1 MAVWLRLLE
10 NFEHLSDQKW
20 LDFFI
25 NFNLLNS

>member
-10 NFEHLSDQKW
+10 NFEHLSEQKR
-20 LDFFI
+20 LDSFV